1 MMQRGVDLA
10 RSVQDRKTVLWCT
23 LRRSH
28 TLHPFPT
35 AKVLHRSSLEN
46 RLAWFALAKA
56 LSHNAAL
63 YRAHTR
69 QEKSG
74 SVLARVVGSLHPFTA
89 AQWRAWCSTCP
100 LGRAAREERA
110 GERARVATA
119 EPSVPDE
126 GVPMKRPSGTAA
138 SATRKR
144 PASRVPLV
152 PPKLRRSLAEHRTV
166 FQLERPTRL

>member
-1 MMQRGVDLA
+1 ML
-10 RSVQDRKTVLWCT
+10 STHDRKTVVSCT
-23 LRRSH
+23 LRRRH
-28 TLHPFPT
+28 TLHSSPT

-46 RLAWFALAKA
+46 RLAWFGLAKA

-89 AQWRAWCSTCP
+89 AQWRAWCTSRP

-119 EPSVPDE
+119 QPSVPEE
-126 GVPMKRPSGTAA
+126 GVPMKRPAGMAD

-144 PASRVPLV
+144 PASSVPVV